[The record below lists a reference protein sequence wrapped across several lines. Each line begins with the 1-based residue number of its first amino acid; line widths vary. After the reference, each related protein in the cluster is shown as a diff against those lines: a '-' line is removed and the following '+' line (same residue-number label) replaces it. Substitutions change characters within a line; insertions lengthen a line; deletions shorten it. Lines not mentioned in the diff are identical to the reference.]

1 MATSMVASFTDDVRR
16 SATWSIV
23 LSVLMMITGGIA
35 LFAPAI
41 TGVTVTLF
49 FGWLLIISGILH
61 LGYAWRA
68 SGASAVIWEILV
80 AIVYGAAGFYLLAM
94 PVLGLK
100 ALTVA
105 LVAYL
110 ALESVLEFVL
120 GFAVRPLPGSGWLMI
135 GGVVTLLLA
144 ILIASGFPTSS
155 TWAIGTL
162 VAISMFFSGLTR
174 LMLSVAVRS
183 VVA

>member
-1 MATSMVASFTDDVRR
+1 MTTTLTDDIRT
-16 SATWSIV
+16 STTWSIV

-35 LFAPAI
+35 LFAPII

-68 SGASAVIWEILV
+68 SGAGAVIWEILLG
-80 AIVYGAAGFYLLAM
+80 IVYGATGMYLLAH
-94 PVLGLK
+94 PVFGLE
-100 ALTVA
+100 ALTLA
-105 LVAYL
+105 LVVYL
-110 ALESVLEFVL
+110 VLESALEFVL
-120 GFAVRPLPGSGWLMI
+120 GFSLHGVAGSGWLVFDGI
-135 GGVVTLLLA
+135 ITLLMA
-144 ILIASGFPTSS
+144 VLIGSGFPASS

-162 VAISMFFSGLTR
+162 VAISMFFSGVTR
-174 LMLSVAVRS
+174 LMVSVAARN

>member
-1 MATSMVASFTDDVRR
+1 MAPPLTDDVRR

-23 LSVLMMITGGIA
+23 LSILMMVTGGFA

-68 SGASAVIWEILV
+68 SGAGAVVWEILT
-80 AIVYGAAGFYLLAM
+80 AIVYGVAGFYLITR
-94 PVLGLK
+94 PVLGLE
-100 ALTVA
+100 AFTLA

-110 ALESVLEFVL
+110 VLESALEFVL
-120 GFAVRPLPGSGWLMI
+120 AFTLRPLPVGAGSCP
-135 GGVVTLLLA
+135 T
-144 ILIASGFPTSS
+144 ASSR
-155 TWAIGTL
+155 W
-162 VAISMFFSGLTR
+162 
-174 LMLSVAVRS
+174 
-183 VVA
+183 

>member
-1 MATSMVASFTDDVRR
+1 MATSLTDDVRR

-35 LFAPAI
+35 LLAPAI

-49 FGWLLIISGILH
+49 FGWLLIISGVLH

-68 SGASAVIWEILV
+68 SGAGNVIWEILV
-80 AIVYGAAGFYLLAM
+80 AVVYGAAGFYLLAR
-94 PVLGLK
+94 PVLGLE
-100 ALTVA
+100 ALTLA

-110 ALESVLEFVL
+110 VLESALEFGLAFSL
-120 GFAVRPLPGSGWLMI
+120 RPLPGSGWLVLD
-135 GGVVTLLLA
+135 GVITLLMA
-144 ILIASGFPTSS
+144 VLIASGFPASS

-162 VAISMFFSGLTR
+162 VAISIFFSGLTR
-174 LMLSVAVRS
+174 LMLSFAVRN